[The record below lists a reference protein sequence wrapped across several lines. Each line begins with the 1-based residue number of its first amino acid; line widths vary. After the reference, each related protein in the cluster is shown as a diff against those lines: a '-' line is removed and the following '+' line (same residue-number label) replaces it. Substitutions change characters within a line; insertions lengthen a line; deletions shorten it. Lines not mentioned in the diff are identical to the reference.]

1 MTDCKWMQDEICV
14 NADCPMRADYCPVA
28 DNEGV
33 CKFEDRTADSV
44 AKTDKER
51 LVELMFSYQEE
62 HDSIVVDKLGLA
74 DHLIANG
81 VVVRKQG
88 HFVTDE
94 FGDSS
99 CSICGEKYLNITQ
112 AFCPNCSAL
121 LVEED
126 K

>member
-1 MTDCKWMQDEICV
+1 M
-14 NADCPMRADYCPVA
+14 
-28 DNEGV
+28 
-33 CKFEDRTADSV
+33 S
-44 AKTDKER
+44 DKER
-51 LVELMFSYQEE
+51 LVELLSEAEDEYLAKVSDAATQEE
-62 HDSIVVDKLGLA
+62 RYKIVMDAYGFYA